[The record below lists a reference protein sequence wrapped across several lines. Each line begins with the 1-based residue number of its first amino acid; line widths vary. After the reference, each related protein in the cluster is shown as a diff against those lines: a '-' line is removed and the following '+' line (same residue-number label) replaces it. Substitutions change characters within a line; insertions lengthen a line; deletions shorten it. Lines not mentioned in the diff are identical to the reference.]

1 MCVSHS
7 CSMGWDLFQVTQ
19 KGGKR
24 AVPAGEMR
32 SRIHVEP
39 CPWCLSGALSAPCV
53 GAHWPCLPAL
63 VLVSSYL
70 LLVHLPLALMAK
82 LLTATLRQAGPKM
95 RIRTLL
101 MLTLTVTLAKK
112 PSALAWAPVLSPLAI
127 EHSSTWSSWKRQSRW
142 APGSDLFTLVLCSQV
157 EAEQPVSAV
166 LGWGDVNNP
175 VSLATAGS
183 LIAET
188 QGYLCSWCS
197 GLPGVSGCGSTLLF
211 LEKMA
216 NKGKEGHSAFE
227 IIKISIGRV
236 QCCIQQ

>member
-1 MCVSHS
+1 MLVQESGTVREYQRARSRNSSSCALRGLMCVSHS

-32 SRIHVEP
+32 SRTHVEP

-112 PSALAWAPVLSPLAI
+112 PSALAWASVLSPLAI

-142 APGSDLFTLVLCSQV
+142 APGSDL
-157 EAEQPVSAV
+157 PGG
-166 LGWGDVNNP
+166 GW
-175 VSLATAGS
+175 AACECCAG
-183 LIAET
+183 LRRCE
-188 QGYLCSWCS
+188 
-197 GLPGVSGCGSTLLF
+197 
-211 LEKMA
+211 
-216 NKGKEGHSAFE
+216 
-227 IIKISIGRV
+227 
-236 QCCIQQ
+236 